1 MVPAEHLQKIIDN
14 LGKNGDK
21 AWLYI
26 NDYQHEIANIRD
38 ENGFSL
44 LAHAIKANDGGNI
57 SYLLRLGADMNAPAK
72 DGGVMSNYDYAEKYA
87 THGGRSP
94 FAFDALESFKKL
106 KEELKVTIMP
116 EQACDIAQENKKSWY
131 ENAKN
136 KSDDE
141 LVSLYHGA
149 KTYTVNEDTVQS
161 IKEGFLKTNCIQEC
175 SGPTLSIKPIGQ
187 FWMGLGF
194 EVQIPRGQIEF
205 PGEKKENPLI
215 KVNED
220 SVAFIMNEERSIK
233 FDEYRSKILLNL
245 RCCNPE
251 TEVFPTY
258 GKIDESN
265 PGNYAGKF
273 TLDDKTIKALNEVQE
288 LMELNYAQVL
298 QKEQKSKCVSN
309 IDKFREKLKQP
320 VSSTS
325 LKYG

>member
-1 MVPAEHLQKIIDN
+1 
-14 LGKNGDK
+14 
-21 AWLYI
+21 
-26 NDYQHEIANIRD
+26 
-38 ENGFSL
+38 
-44 LAHAIKANDGGNI
+44 
-57 SYLLRLGADMNAPAK
+57 
-72 DGGVMSNYDYAEKYA
+72 
-87 THGGRSP
+87 
-94 FAFDALESFKKL
+94 
-106 KEELKVTIMP
+106 
-116 EQACDIAQENKKSWY
+116 
-131 ENAKN
+131 
-136 KSDDE
+136 
-141 LVSLYHGA
+141 
-149 KTYTVNEDTVQS
+149 
-161 IKEGFLKTNCIQEC
+161 
-175 SGPTLSIKPIGQ
+175 
-187 FWMGLGF
+187 MGLGF
-194 EVQIPRGQIEF
+194 EIQIPRSQIEF

-288 LMELNYAQVL
+288 LMELSYAQVL
-298 QKEQKSKCVSN
+298 QKEQKCKCVSN